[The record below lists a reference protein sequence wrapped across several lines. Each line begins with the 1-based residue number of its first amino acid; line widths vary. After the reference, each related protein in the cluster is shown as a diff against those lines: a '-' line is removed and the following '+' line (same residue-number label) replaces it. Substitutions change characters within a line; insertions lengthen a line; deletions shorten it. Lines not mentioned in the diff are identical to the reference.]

1 MAMLIVGGL
10 FFGFV
15 ALVVVMRIV
24 RRMARRQIDRPMN
37 VDLSVA
43 DAHQMLLREHIN
55 TAEFDRLK
63 EAIFQRDAER
73 ERAAMDARSKMPPV
87 GVGGG
92 HAFQVIQDPPPLPLA
107 SDAPPAGDDR
117 DAR

>member
-1 MAMLIVGGL
+1 MATLIILGS

-24 RRMARRQIDRPMN
+24 RRMAYREIERPMN

-43 DAHQMLLREHIN
+43 DAHRMLDRGQI
-55 TAEFDRLK
+55 TQAEFDRLK
-63 EAIFQRDAER
+63 QAILERALER
-73 ERAAMDARSKMPPV
+73 ERAAMEQRSIMPPV
-87 GVGGG
+87 GHGGG
-92 HAFQVIQDPPPLPLA
+92 HAFQVIQDPPP
-107 SDAPPAGDDR
+107 SPPASPAEDER